1 MKLRLAGIVAV
12 VFMTSAFVHACSC
25 VTVPSH
31 GPCEGLPKSGF
42 LFIGTVI
49 SITPEQP
56 PEVQADG
63 TLVEYF
69 GGDRKVTL
77 RVDER
82 FAGALGP
89 EFEVTTGSGGGDCG
103 YPFELGGS
111 YLVEADIWKGKAYTG
126 ICSTT
131 SEIERVPHLI
141 EQLRRMGK
149 GEQPASIYGVL
160 RQYVQDPFSYNPLIE
175 GGNSLQRHLSEVT
188 GLNKRCCH
196 RRLRRSC
203 HLAIPFG
210 IQISGF
216 SSGRMQQR
224 GLDERVT

>member
-111 YLVEADIWKGKAYTG
+111 YLVEADIWKVKPIQGSA
-126 ICSTT
+126 
-131 SEIERVPHLI
+131 L
-141 EQLRRMGK
+141 L
-149 GEQPASIYGVL
+149 
-160 RQYVQDPFSYNPLIE
+160 
-175 GGNSLQRHLSEVT
+175 
-188 GLNKRCCH
+188 H
-196 RRLRRSC
+196 RRLNAYR
-203 HLAIPFG
+203 
-210 IQISGF
+210 IS
-216 SSGRMQQR
+216 SNS
-224 GLDERVT
+224 LDGWARENSRPQSTVC